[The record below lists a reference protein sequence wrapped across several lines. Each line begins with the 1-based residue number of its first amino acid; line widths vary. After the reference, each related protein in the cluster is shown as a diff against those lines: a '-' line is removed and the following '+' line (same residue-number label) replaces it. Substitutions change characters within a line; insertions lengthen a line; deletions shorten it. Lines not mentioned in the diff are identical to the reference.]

1 MEETRRGFLK
11 SAIAAGSLIVPFG
24 SKEPEVVEKEKII
37 ELPVSQNEKI
47 LDLGDC
53 LVIPKS
59 HIRSWNVNIDSNNSI
74 SGHAPDCKYHLLA
87 YMYPRDDYLLE
98 MSVIL
103 EPPVI
108 NSSMNLNGYNAQVI
122 LPYGTLEY

>member
-24 SKEPEVVEKEKII
+24 SKEPEVVEEEKII
-37 ELPVSQNEKI
+37 ETPGEKI

-59 HIRSWNVNIDSNNSI
+59 HIKSWSVNYDNNYI
-74 SGHAPDCKYHLLA
+74 GYACDCKSCESF
-87 YMYPRDDYLLE
+87 YPNEYSLE
-98 MSVIL
+98 MEVIL
-103 EPPVI
+103 QPLAMH
-108 NSSMNLNGYNAQVI
+108 SSTNLNGNNGQVI